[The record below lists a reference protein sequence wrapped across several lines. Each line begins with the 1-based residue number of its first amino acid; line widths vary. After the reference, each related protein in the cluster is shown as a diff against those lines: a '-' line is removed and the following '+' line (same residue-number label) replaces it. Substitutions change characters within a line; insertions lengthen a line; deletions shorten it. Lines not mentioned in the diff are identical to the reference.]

1 MINPFYILFI
11 YFFTIYWDFYS
22 LIPILYYY
30 NNKIHNILGFKKT
43 FDISKEINENTIKLL
58 IYQL

>member
-22 LIPILYYY
+22 VIPILYYY
-30 NNKIHNILGFKKT
+30 NNKIHNILGFKKN
-43 FDISKEINENTIKLL
+43 F
-58 IYQL
+58 